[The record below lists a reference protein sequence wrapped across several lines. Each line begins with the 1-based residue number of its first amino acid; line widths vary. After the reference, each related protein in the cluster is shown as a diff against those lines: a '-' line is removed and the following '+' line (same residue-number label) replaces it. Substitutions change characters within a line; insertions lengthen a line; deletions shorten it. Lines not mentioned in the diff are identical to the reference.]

1 MAAPT
6 TIATAEVLALAAGS
20 STAIDGTNSASRQLV
35 VVSNNATQAV
45 TIVES
50 SGAAPTIT
58 AGNGMVIQ
66 PGGSEWFWNG
76 QGARLY
82 AKVGPV
88 PAGETAVDQVTGAGL
103 WVTEKV

>member
-6 TIATAEVLALAAGS
+6 TIAAAEALATAAGS
-20 STAIDGTNSASRQLV
+20 ATAIDATNAANRQLV
-35 VVSNNATQAV
+35 VVSNNGPQPV

-50 SGAAPTIT
+50 SGAAPTIVV
-58 AGNGMVIQ
+58 GKGFVIQ

-88 PAGETAVDQVTGAGL
+88 PAGETAVDQVTGAAL